1 MFVLRCKEGARD
13 KRAQA
18 GLDLDVFD
26 ASTGKWRDVTTLSGG
41 ESFLASLSLALGLSD
56 IVQGRSG
63 GIRLDAMFIDEGFG
77 SLDESA
83 LAQAVN
89 LLQSLA
95 EGNRLVGVISH
106 MSELAARIDKQ
117 ILVKKEPEGSSL
129 TFRL

>member
-1 MFVLRCKEGARD
+1 
-13 KRAQA
+13 
-18 GLDLDVFD
+18 
-26 ASTGKWRDVTTLSGG
+26 
-41 ESFLASLSLALGLSD
+41 
-56 IVQGRSG
+56 
-63 GIRLDAMFIDEGFG
+63 MFIDEGFG